1 MEEITNDFFTR
12 TTEQQEKDFN
22 DCVDLLKGKNVL
34 VCDIFEDVKDYLGK
48 IHYISEKAIKQID
61 DKIEILNNLFKF
73 RNMEVEFKLSKEEV
87 REISAGYKK
96 AKVANFQYFISIK
109 TINGDKL
116 FNKQEEGNTD
126 FVLSTRKAR
135 IKYLALFGVQI
146 EIYTIKSRISKETY
160 HYSKNT
166 REELNEIEIK
176 RMIKNIKSLIN
187 DDTNRKYKNKEIA
200 KCVFFQDK
208 NDFFE
213 NGDTLLYLSVEVE
226 I

>member
-61 DKIEILNNLFKF
+61 DKIEILNTLFKF

-116 FNKQEEGNTD
+116 FNKPEEGNTG
-126 FVLSTRKAR
+126 FILSTRQAR
-135 IKYLALFGVQI
+135 IGYLGLFGVQI
-146 EIYTIKSRISKETY
+146 EVYAVKARISLEQY
-160 HYSKNT
+160 HYSKLS
-166 REELNEIEIK
+166 REELNEKERK
-176 RMIKNIKSLIN
+176 RMIKAVKNLIN
-187 DDTNRKYKNKEIA
+187 DDTNRKYTNKHIN
-200 KCVFFQDK
+200 KCAFFFDRS
-208 NDFFE
+208 DYFE
-213 NGDTLLYLSVEVE
+213 NGDTLLDLSVEVE
-226 I
+226 M